1 MRISDWSSDVC
12 SSDLVA
18 ARVGEPHRVGPF
30 SVTLEGIRP
39 VVGDNWS
46 ALEAKLV
53 ARRGEGAPIV
63 LRPQSRFFS
72 APPTVTSES
81 AIATRLAGQLY
92 TVLGQADDQ
101 GRWRSEVRR
110 VGKECV
116 SRCSSRGAP

>member
-1 MRISDWSSDVC
+1 MCCFFFSGRRRHTRCALVTGVQTCALPIFAVMASDAAFTKET
-12 SSDLVA
+12 LVA

-63 LRPQSRFFS
+63 LQ
-72 APPTVTSES
+72 
-81 AIATRLAGQLY
+81 I
-92 TVLGQADDQ
+92 
-101 GRWRSEVRR
+101 GRASWRER
-110 VGKECV
+110 VCQYV
-116 SRCSSRGAP
+116 

>member
-1 MRISDWSSDVC
+1 MASDAAFTKET
-12 SSDLVA
+12 LVA

-39 VVGDNWS
+39 VVGANWS

-81 AIATRLAGQLY
+81 AIAPRLDGPL
-92 TVLGQADDQ
+92 LI
-101 GRWRSEVRR
+101 GRAHV
-110 VGKECV
+110 CTPATNAPLV
-116 SRCSSRGAP
+116 SRPLLH

>member
-1 MRISDWSSDVC
+1 MNGDHRDLHVRKHSFPTRRSSDLFTWGMVIAHLGIAV
-12 SSDLVA
+12 SLAGMASDAAFTKETLVA

-63 LRPQSRFFS
+63 Q
-72 APPTVTSES
+72 
-81 AIATRLAGQLY
+81 I
-92 TVLGQADDQ
+92 
-101 GRWRSEVRR
+101 GRAHV
-110 VGKECV
+110 
-116 SRCSSRGAP
+116 